1 MAGADGDAAPEVTVA
16 GRPVGAAHRPY
27 VIAELSANH
36 GGSLERAEAVVRA
49 AAAAGADA
57 VKLQTY
63 TADSMT
69 LDLDEGPFVVGP
81 GSPWEGRR
89 LHDLYEEAHTP
100 WAWHE
105 PLFALAAELG
115 LQCFSTPFDLDA
127 VDRLEAAVDPPAYKI
142 ASFEL
147 LDLRLISHAA
157 STGKPVI
164 LSTGMAT
171 AEEIDE
177 AVDTAQAGGAAGVVL
192 LRCNSAYP
200 AAPDEMDLAAI
211 PEMARRWQ
219 VPVGLSDHTIGS
231 TAAIA
236 ATALGAVAVEKHL
249 IADRAEGG
257 PDSSFSATPDELARL
272 VDDVRVAAAARGRVR
287 FGPSPSEELSLAFRR
302 SLYVVADV
310 EAGEVVTEQHV
321 RAIRPGG
328 GLAPKHLA
336 EVVGRRA
343 ARPLRRGTPLSWDD
357 LEADLLVT
365 EQ

>member
-1 MAGADGDAAPEVTVA
+1 MVGAEGDAAPEVAIA
-16 GRPVGAAHRPY
+16 GRPVGAGHRPY

-115 LQCFSTPFDLDA
+115 LHCFSTPFDLAA
-127 VDRLEAAVDPPAYKI
+127 VERLEELDPPAYKI

-147 LDLRLISHAA
+147 LDLRLIARAA

-164 LSTGMAT
+164 MSTGMAT
-171 AEEIDE
+171 VDEIDE
-177 AVDTAQAGGAAGVVL
+177 AVDAARSAGAGGVVL

-200 AAPDEMDLAAI
+200 APPAEMDLAAI
-211 PEMARRWQ
+211 PEMIRRWR
-219 VPVGLSDHTIGS
+219 VPVGFSDHTIGS

-236 ATALGAVAVEKHL
+236 ATALGAAAVEKHL
-249 IADRAEGG
+249 IGDRAEGG
-257 PDSSFSATPDELARL
+257 PDSSFSAIPDELARV

-287 FGPSPSEELSLAFRR
+287 FGPSPSEEPSLAFRR
-302 SLYVVADV
+302 SLYVVADLG
-310 EAGEVVTEQHV
+310 AGDIVTEQHV

-336 EVVGRRA
+336 QVIGRRA
-343 ARPLRRGTPLSWDD
+343 ARPLRRGTPLRWDD
-357 LEADLLVT
+357 LQADLLVT